1 MSRETISL
9 PVPDASAFAKNL
21 RASLHARSQTA
32 KPALP
37 SHVELLNLL
46 AHAAGF
52 RNFQTLKALRV
63 QAAAI
68 VDASP
73 AAAYAADK
81 ANSADTQLSETAR
94 KALLQ
99 FDAQGRLVRLP
110 VKYSV
115 QQMVMWA
122 LWLHMPARRA
132 MREREVND
140 VLKAFNTFGDH
151 VTLRR
156 ELINMRLMTRKP
168 DCSEYHKLTARPS
181 SEVVLFLRE
190 YRRKLKAGDG

>member
-1 MSRETISL
+1 
-9 PVPDASAFAKNL
+9 
-21 RASLHARSQTA
+21 
-32 KPALP
+32 
-37 SHVELLNLL
+37 VELLNLL

-52 RNFQTLKALRV
+52 RNFQTLKSLRER
-63 QAAAI
+63 AAAS

-73 AAAYAADK
+73 ARAHAARTADST
-81 ANSADTQLSETAR
+81 SAKLSETAR
-94 KALLQ
+94 RALLQ

-168 DCSEYHKLTARPS
+168 DCSEYRKLSARPS
-181 SEVVLFLRE
+181 TDVAAFLRE
-190 YRRKLKAGDG
+190 YRRKLKAGDS

>member
-1 MSRETISL
+1 MSRETIAL

-32 KPALP
+32 KPELP
-37 SHVELLNLL
+37 SHLELLNLL

-52 RNFQTLKALRV
+52 RNFQTLKALRES
-63 QAAAI
+63 AAVG

-73 AAAYAADK
+73 PAAHAVD
-81 ANSADTQLSETAR
+81 SASTQLSETAR

-168 DCSEYHKLTARPS
+168 DCSEYRKLSARPS
-181 SEVVLFLRE
+181 TDVAAFLKE